1 MSQKISAEPKTISN
15 LLKPFALSLRWK
27 VALSFSGLLLIVVAL
42 LFFAFMRYERIF
54 LSLESEKRAQSLANN
69 IVINARDPLLSQDE
83 LRLSSLIE
91 SVTQNNEVQY
101 AYLID
106 HKGYILYHSEP
117 DKTGKVLANGIP
129 EPARGI
135 IQAAVPIAVE
145 NIKIGTAV
153 VGLGVHHIDQAMMET
168 AKGLILPLGLG
179 AGLGILGIF
188 LLAGIHVKRI
198 KRLEEAIRALGSGDL
213 LVQVE
218 DNSLD
223 EVGKLT
229 RHFNEMVGQLHS
241 ARQQNLRNF
250 KETVSAL
257 AVAIEAK
264 DAYTRGHC
272 DRVAQI
278 SVAIGDRLEMDEKLC
293 EELELAAILH
303 DVGKIGI
310 EAGIIGKA
318 SSLTDEEFAEM
329 KRHPDI
335 GARILSPLSTYRE
348 VTLFVRHHHENYDGS
363 GYPDG
368 LKGDEIPQAARIIH
382 LVDAFDAMTSNR
394 PYRKALSKEEALL
407 RIKQER
413 GKQFDP
419 MVVDMLL
426 QLEKDGRI
434 EAIFEEV
441 KQSERQ

>member
-1 MSQKISAEPKTISN
+1 MKQKPFNN
-15 LLKPFALSLRWK
+15 LLKPFTLSLRWK
-27 VALSFSGLLLIVVAL
+27 VALSFSGLLLIVVIL

-54 LSLESEKRAQSLANN
+54 LSLESEKRVESLANN
-69 IVINARDPLLSQDE
+69 IVMNARDPLLSQDE

-91 SVTQNNEVQY
+91 SVSQNSEVKY

-106 HKGYILYHSEP
+106 HKGSILYHSEP
-117 DKTGKVLANGIP
+117 AKTGKMLQGGIP
-129 EPARGI
+129 EPPKGI
-135 IQAAVPIAVE
+135 IQAAVPIEVE

-153 VGLGVHHIDQAMMET
+153 VGLGADHIDQAMMET
-168 AKGLILPLGLG
+168 AIGLLFPLGLG

-188 LLAGIHVKRI
+188 LLAGIHVNRVK
-198 KRLEEAIRALGSGDL
+198 KLEEAIRALGSGDL
-213 LVQVE
+213 LVYVE
-218 DNSLD
+218 DNNLD
-223 EVGKLT
+223 EIGRLT
-229 RHFNEMVGQLHS
+229 RHFNEMVDQLHS

-272 DRVAQI
+272 DRVARI
-278 SVAIGDRLEMDEKLC
+278 SVEIGKQFAMDEKQC

-310 EAGIIGKA
+310 KAGILDKT
-318 SSLTDEEFAEM
+318 SQLTDEEYMEI

-335 GARILSPLSTYRE
+335 GARILSPLSSYKE
-348 VTLFVRHHHENYDGS
+348 VALFVRYHHENYDGS

-368 LKGDEIPQAARIIH
+368 LKKDEIPQAARIIH
-382 LVDAFDAMTSNR
+382 LVDAFDAMTSDR
-394 PYRKALSKEEALL
+394 PYRKSLSKKEALS
-407 RIKQER
+407 RIKLER

-419 MVVDMLL
+419 VAVDMLL
-426 QLEKDGRI
+426 QLEKDGLI
-434 EAIFEEV
+434 NAISREV
-441 KQSERQ
+441 EQSERL

>member
-1 MSQKISAEPKTISN
+1 M
-15 LLKPFALSLRWK
+15 RWK
-27 VALSFSGLLLIVVAL
+27 VAISFSGLLLIVVAL

-91 SVTQNNEVQY
+91 SVSQNNEVQY

-106 HKGYILYHSEP
+106 HKGTILYHSEP
-117 DKTGKVLANGIP
+117 EKTGKVLADGIP
-129 EPARGI
+129 APAKGV
-135 IQAAVPIAVE
+135 IQAAVPIEVE

-153 VGLGVHHIDQAMMET
+153 VGLGVQHIDKAMMET
-168 AKGLILPLGLG
+168 ATGLILPLGLG

-188 LLAGIHVKRI
+188 LLAGIHINRI
-198 KRLEEAIRALGSGDL
+198 KKLEEAIRALGSGDL
-213 LVQVE
+213 LVKVE
-218 DNSLD
+218 DDSPD
-223 EVGKLT
+223 EVGRLT
-229 RHFNEMVGQLHS
+229 RYFNEMVDQLHS

-257 AVAIEAK
+257 AVAIEEK

-278 SVAIGDRLEMDEKLC
+278 SVAIGNLMEMDEKQC

-310 EAGIIGKA
+310 QAGIIGKPSA
-318 SSLTDEEFAEM
+318 LTDEEFMEM

-335 GARILSPLSTYRE
+335 GARILSPLSTYPE
-348 VTLFVRHHHENYDGS
+348 VILFVRHHHENYDGS

-368 LKGDEIPQAARIIH
+368 LKKDEIPQAARIIH

-394 PYRKALSKEEALL
+394 PYRTALSKEEAIS
-407 RIKQER
+407 RIKLER

-419 MVVDMLL
+419 VAVDMLL
-426 QLEKDGRI
+426 QLEKDGQI
-434 EAIFEEV
+434 NAIFREV
-441 KQSERQ
+441 EQSEQQ